1 MGGMYAIRKLYC
13 VKSGFSLWVMLG
25 LYLLSMA
32 RAFFPAELNQAIV
45 LGDKYLY
52 AWLYIPL
59 RDFLAADL
67 MDIEGFQLSIG
78 QGLLVLWMVIAC
90 ILLARHL
97 FRYHKAC
104 MQIRKYASMCSAQAY
119 TVLETVQDKLTKPQ
133 RVSLYTM
140 PNIEVPFGVGLFQKA
155 ILLPENHYTD
165 EELYYILLHEYT
177 HFQNH
182 DIPIKFMVSIFCCIF
197 WWNPIVYLLKAD
209 LEQMLEIKC
218 DTTVVQYMRKPEK
231 AAYLRT
237 IVSAM
242 RNISVSRPVCYTATT
257 FVHFDDT
264 QNIKERF
271 QAVTTNMPRNFQKQ
285 HLWVTLACMIMVV
298 SSYILL
304 PQPAYEAPKSIGP
317 NVIDFDASNAYIKQS
332 ANGTCWLCISGMNP
346 KRISLEQAF
355 FYEQIGFSIREEFI
369 I

>member
-1 MGGMYAIRKLYC
+1 MGGMYALRKLYC

-25 LYLLSMA
+25 FYLLSMA
-32 RAFFPAELNQAIV
+32 RAFFPAELSQAIV

-52 AWLYIPL
+52 AWFYVPFC
-59 RDFLAADL
+59 DFLAADL
-67 MDIEGFQLSIG
+67 IDTPSFQLSIG
-78 QGLLVLWMVIAC
+78 QGLFVLWMLIAC

-104 MQIRKYASMCSAQAY
+104 MQIRKYASECTTQIYSM
-119 TVLETVQDKLTKPQ
+119 LETVQNKFIKPQ
-133 RVSLYTM
+133 QISLYTM
-140 PNIEVPFGVGLFQKA
+140 PNIEVPFGVGIFQKT
-155 ILLPENHYTD
+155 ILLPQAEYTD

-177 HFQNH
+177 HFKNH

-197 WWNPIVYLLKAD
+197 WWNPIVYLLRAD

-257 FVHFDDT
+257 FIHSDDT
-264 QNIKERF
+264 KNIKERF
-271 QAVTTNMPRNFQKQ
+271 QAVMNNASKTSHKLP
-285 HLWVTLACMIMVV
+285 HLLVTLACMLML
-298 SSYILL
+298 SLSYILL
-304 PQPAYEAPKSIGP
+304 PQPVYEAPPSTEPGT
-317 NVIDFDASNAYIKQS
+317 IDFDPSNTHIELKKD
-332 ANGTCWLCISGMNP
+332 GTYWICSQV
-346 KRISLEQAF
+346 LEPEQVSQKEAL
-355 FYEQIGFSIREEFI
+355 FYEQIGFSIRLEK
-369 I
+369 